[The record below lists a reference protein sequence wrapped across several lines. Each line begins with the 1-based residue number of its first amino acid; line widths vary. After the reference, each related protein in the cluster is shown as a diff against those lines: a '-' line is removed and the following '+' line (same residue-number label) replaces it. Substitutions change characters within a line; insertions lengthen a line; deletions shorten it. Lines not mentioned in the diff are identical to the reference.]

1 MENQKSNSNL
11 KAIIIALAVLLSGSL
26 VYIYKVTTDA
36 NLTQKVLDN
45 TKTEKA
51 SVMKD
56 LEALKA
62 TYDAAI
68 AENTSMS
75 AELIA
80 ERDKVVS
87 LMADLEQSK
96 GDAAS
101 MKKFKNKFFELQT
114 KMKGLVQEN
123 ESLKKQNV
131 TLTTQRD
138 STVVVLGEA
147 KKNNEVLA
155 VQNEE
160 LAKTVEKGS
169 KLYVTNLTTTAYK
182 VKGSGKQ
189 VETEKARR
197 ADMLKIS
204 FTISENA
211 IAKSGD
217 KTYYIQV
224 IDSKNNVI
232 GDKKTETFSGNLL
245 TYSFVTNIKYE
256 NKSVKVA
263 HDLHGDNFEKGTYFV
278 NIFDKSEL
286 VSNTTFT
293 LK

>member
-123 ESLKKQNV
+123 DLLKKQNV

-138 STVVVLGEA
+138 STVVVLVEA

-286 VSNTTFT
+286 VSNATFT

>member
-155 VQNEE
+155 VKNEE

-182 VKGSGKQ
+182 LKGSGKQ

>member
-155 VQNEE
+155 VKNEE

>member
-62 TYDAAI
+62 PYDAAI

-155 VQNEE
+155 VKNEE

>member
-68 AENTSMS
+68 SENTSMS

-138 STVVVLGEA
+138 STVVVLGET

>member
-26 VYIYKVTTDA
+26 VYIYKLTTDA
-36 NLTQKVLDN
+36 NLTHKILVD

-51 SVMKD
+51 TVMKD

-75 AELIA
+75 EELIA
-80 ERDKVVS
+80 ERDKVVG

-101 MKKFKNKFFELQT
+101 MKKFKNKLFELQN

-123 ESLKKQNV
+123 EVLKKQNI

-138 STVVVLGEA
+138 STVVVLGES
-147 KKNNEVLA
+147 KKNNEVL
-155 VQNEE
+155 VVKNEE

-169 KLYVTNLTTTAYK
+169 KLYVTNLKTAAYK
-182 VKGSGKQ
+182 VKSSGKQ
-189 VETEKARR
+189 VVTDKARR
-197 ADMLKIS
+197 ADMLKIN

-224 IDSKNNVI
+224 IDSKNNVL
-232 GDKKTETFSGNLL
+232 GDKKTESFEGNSL

-286 VSNTTFT
+286 VSNATFT

>member
-138 STVVVLGEA
+138 STVVVLGET

-182 VKGSGKQ
+182 LKGSGKQ